1 MQVQTVLIHSCVT
14 PQKLRHWL
22 AFWLCFP
29 VETVQGVEVTVHTL
43 HATVTAAV
51 YLRGSVTATGFH
63 LAMVLMSEHHWSS
76 AWRVVSADPFPDS

>member
-1 MQVQTVLIHSCVT
+1 M
-14 PQKLRHWL
+14 
-22 AFWLCFP
+22 
-29 VETVQGVEVTVHTL
+29 QGVEVTVHTL